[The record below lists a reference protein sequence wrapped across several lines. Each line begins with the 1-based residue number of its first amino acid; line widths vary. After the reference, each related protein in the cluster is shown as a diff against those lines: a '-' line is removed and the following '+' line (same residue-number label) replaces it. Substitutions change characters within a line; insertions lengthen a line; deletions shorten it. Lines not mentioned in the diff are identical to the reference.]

1 MTNRLSTSNN
11 ETKSESQNESRRE
24 PSTFDNNSS
33 ESQHESR
40 REPSTFDNNSD
51 QIEIAQDCIQAVSEI
66 AGENP
71 ASENDIS
78 VFAHYTGFK
87 AFGLGFREVQEL
99 RFRFSKDFQGLKAL
113 DKSEG
118 GFARAWV
125 RFSIT
130 EEIERQLAAKEASLP
145 QEPTSDN
152 ENAVTLLVRMPDGSR
167 HGRRFLKSDKL
178 QSLFYF
184 IDVGRGVKP
193 GSYRLVRPYPRRAFD
208 DGESASTLNELG
220 LTSKQEALFL
230 ELI

>member
-1 MTNRLSTSNN
+1 MTNRPSTSNN
-11 ETKSESQNESRRE
+11 ETK
-24 PSTFDNNSS
+24 S

-51 QIEIAQDCIQAVSEI
+51 QIEIAQDSIQA
-66 AGENP
+66 
-71 ASENDIS
+71 
-78 VFAHYTGFK
+78 
-87 AFGLGFREVQEL
+87 
-99 RFRFSKDFQGLKAL
+99 
-113 DKSEG
+113 
-118 GFARAWV
+118 
-125 RFSIT
+125 
-130 EEIERQLAAKEASLP
+130 EIERQLAAKEASLP

>member
-1 MTNRLSTSNN
+1 MKA
-11 ETKSESQNESRRE
+11 E
-24 PSTFDNNSS
+24 
-33 ESQHESR
+33 
-40 REPSTFDNNSD
+40 
-51 QIEIAQDCIQAVSEI
+51 
-66 AGENP
+66 ENP
-71 ASENDIS
+71 APLTTTQTYSRLHKT
-78 VFAHYTGFK
+78 VFRLLAVRVSNSFVGVEGFK
-87 AFGLGFREVQEL
+87 ALGLGFREVQEL

-130 EEIERQLAAKEASLP
+130 EGFWGSGRKTTTEGGKTAADVVVMDGGWEIERQLAAKEASLP

-208 DGESASTLNELG
+208 AGESASTLNELG